1 MENRIAAGELL
12 YVGRTGDSSSSNAAT
27 PFARMGQHLGA
38 NERQNMVRRHLER
51 RGVSPEDCTSFE
63 LIAHGPIFDEAQDWQ
78 AHTERRDVVATL
90 ERALADGLKLSGYVV
105 LNEVRDRHDL
115 DVRRWATVRE
125 AFAAHFQNLRPTSDE

>member
-1 MENRIAAGELL
+1 MSAKTWCAD
-12 YVGRTGDSSSSNAAT
+12 TWS
-27 PFARMGQHLGA
+27 GA
-38 NERQNMVRRHLER
+38 
-51 RGVSPEDCTSFE
+51 GVSPEDCTSFE

-125 AFAAHFQNLRPTSDE
+125 AFAAHFQNLRPDLRRVAQRQKAQPGTKSSSGITY